1 MNLAPN
7 LTWFSFTQKGRTK
20 DSDGY
25 YRISVGPKVLIPDYS
40 DEGKLWAEE
49 FSDTNEINIKV
60 TAKLKLKEQIID
72 KEGNINIA
80 DTSAI
85 LRPQFYRRIVRDD
98 KFPAVPGDMVI
109 NAQFQS
115 LQ

>member
-72 KEGNINIA
+72 KERKKNDLELKCVVIGIKAHTYNIHPVA
-80 DTSAI
+80 LPTESPV
-85 LRPQFYRRIVRDD
+85 LY
-98 KFPAVPGDMVI
+98 
-109 NAQFQS
+109 S
-115 LQ
+115 